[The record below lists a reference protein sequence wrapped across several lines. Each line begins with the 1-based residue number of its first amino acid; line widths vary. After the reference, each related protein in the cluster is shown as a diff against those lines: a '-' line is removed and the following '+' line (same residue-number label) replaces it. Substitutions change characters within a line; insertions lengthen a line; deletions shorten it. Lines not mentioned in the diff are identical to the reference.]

1 MNQPKITNSEQA
13 RNFYKKHIHGC
24 PRGCDLYDTFTP
36 ETLKAYED
44 NSSQELEDKWAFEE
58 FEKFFAQIAPKNP
71 DNHKLLNKAWEWYNE
86 STPVKFVAE
95 KLEIMLNDSNGKP
108 DAKLLD
114 CMLEAAGDSEIN
126 KVDKSE
132 EQTLIRL
139 MDLCCPFISE
149 EKADKLRFMIVGPVS
164 EEETKQQ
171 YRMNGFCG
179 ESYHFQTVTAEQNF
193 KRYATPENML
203 RWKQE
208 YFDEWT
214 GKEYYLSKE
223 NTGLVS
229 VVELAALKGIY
240 GKENTQKL
248 YNKLSDYKNCAAPD
262 QYWHLAFE
270 AVSKLS
276 KPLFDDGEYDM
287 LNKFYELAA
296 DMLDD
301 APKSWNR
308 DYFGNL
314 ALKDMEEYLNLIE
327 EKRNG

>member
-1 MNQPKITNSEQA
+1 MKQPIITDTEQA
-13 RNFYKKHIHGC
+13 KAFFLNNIHGC
-24 PRGCDLYDTFTP
+24 PRGCDLYEAFTP
-36 ETLKAYED
+36 DTLKAYEEH
-44 NSSQELEDKWAFEE
+44 SSEELELQWCLEQ
-58 FEKFFAQIAPKNP
+58 FEKYFSQIRPNNP
-71 DNHKLLNKAWEWYNE
+71 DNHKLLNKAWEWHNE
-86 STPVKFVAE
+86 DTPIKLVAE
-95 KLEIMLNDSNGKP
+95 KLEIMLNDSNSKP

-114 CMLEAAGDSEIN
+114 CMLEAAGESEIN
-126 KVDKSE
+126 KDDKSE

-139 MDLCCPFISE
+139 MELCRPFIPE
-149 EKADKLRFMIVGPVS
+149 EKADRLRFMIVGPVS
-164 EEETKQQ
+164 EEETRRQ

-179 ESYHFQTVTAEQNF
+179 ESYHFQTATAEQNF

-214 GKEYYLSKE
+214 GKEYYLSE
-223 NTGLVS
+223 ESTGLVS
-229 VVELAALKGIY
+229 VVELAALNGVY
-240 GKENTQKL
+240 SRENTQKL

-270 AVSKLS
+270 MVSKLS
-276 KPLFDDGEYDM
+276 KHLFDDGEYDM
-287 LNKFYELAA
+287 LKKFYELAA

-301 APKSWNR
+301 APKSRNR

-314 ALKDMEEYLNLIE
+314 ALKDMERYLNLIE